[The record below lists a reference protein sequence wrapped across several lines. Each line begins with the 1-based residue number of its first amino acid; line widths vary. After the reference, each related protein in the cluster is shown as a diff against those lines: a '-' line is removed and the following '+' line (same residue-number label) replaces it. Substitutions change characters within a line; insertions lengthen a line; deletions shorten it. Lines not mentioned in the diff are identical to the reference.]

1 MYRKKPYYYNRGGQS
16 RYATPAELYED
27 EWQDRFTPPGFPK
40 FKIRFETEHHYGYIN
55 LRLKEEKCGPD
66 SIRDLCNQFF
76 LVTGNKIA
84 LIERFDKNQTQVKQL
99 FRLSEQ
105 LPSDLNLERHV
116 KYVINFID
124 TVSIIVNTK
133 EFNPDTTIEL
143 LRKYFLDTMGRAFC
157 TYKVANTYSSDV
169 VKWQL
174 KTKQHKAYNL
184 PQQDSVGSP
193 IEEIFEKALS
203 KAGAIYKK
211 QVKIHI
217 DGEVFTI
224 PDFLIYEHKIA
235 IYCDGTEF
243 HSDTQRIIKDK
254 QQDRYLQ
261 SQGYTVLRF
270 SGSEII
276 KNPEQ
281 CAREV
286 VQFIKK

>member
-116 KYVINFID
+116 KYVINFRD

-143 LRKYFLDTMGRAFC
+143 LRKYF
-157 TYKVANTYSSDV
+157 
-169 VKWQL
+169 
-174 KTKQHKAYNL
+174 
-184 PQQDSVGSP
+184 
-193 IEEIFEKALS
+193 
-203 KAGAIYKK
+203 
-211 QVKIHI
+211 
-217 DGEVFTI
+217 
-224 PDFLIYEHKIA
+224 
-235 IYCDGTEF
+235 
-243 HSDTQRIIKDK
+243 
-254 QQDRYLQ
+254 
-261 SQGYTVLRF
+261 
-270 SGSEII
+270 
-276 KNPEQ
+276 
-281 CAREV
+281 
-286 VQFIKK
+286 